1 MRPALK
7 VSTKRLKVT
16 IAILHGTNK
25 YFIIYLGIN
34 LIGQTMDEILVSRST
49 LIFLLKDFLTITK
62 KPVLKPIHQI
72 EFLGLLIDMNIMP
85 LSLT

>member
-1 MRPALK
+1 
-7 VSTKRLKVT
+7 
-16 IAILHGTNK
+16 
-25 YFIIYLGIN
+25 
-34 LIGQTMDEILVSRST
+34 MDEILVSRST